1 MIKLKF
7 ILFVIIFVI
16 PFSVFAQNNPKF
28 PTSLKSINE
37 MRDNWG
43 AGIIYSDK
51 GYGVSATYYKNLG
64 NYTDLTLNLGIT
76 GITDPQ
82 EFEQF
87 DIYGNSFV
95 ANKVHRLYLM
105 PLNIGIQNYVFKD
118 DIEGNFRP
126 FVTAGISPSL
136 VLSNPYD
143 KSYFQAFGYFNS
155 SFAFGGYVG
164 IGMEYIEF
172 RNVALT
178 MNVKYFYLPVIGSEV
193 SSLLNKP
200 MKDVGGLHINF
211 GLNFL
216 H

>member
-1 MIKLKF
+1 MSKSK
-7 ILFVIIFVI
+7 IIFLTLI
-16 PFSVFAQNNPKF
+16 FAISFSANAQNNPK
-28 PTSLKSINE
+28 TSLKNIGD
-37 MRDNWG
+37 MRNNWG
-43 AGIIYSDK
+43 LGFIYSDK
-51 GYGVSATYYKNLG
+51 GYGVAATYFKNIG
-64 NYTDLTLNLGIT
+64 SSTDLSLNLGIT

-87 DIYGNSFV
+87 DIYGNSYI
-95 ANKVHRLYLM
+95 ANKVHRVFLI

-126 FVTAGISPSL
+126 FVSAGITPA
-136 VLSNPYD
+136 VVISNPYD
-143 KSYFQAFGYFNS
+143 KSYFKALGYFNS

-172 RNVALT
+172 RNVALS
-178 MNVKYFYLPVIGSEV
+178 MNVKYYYLPVLGSEV
-193 SSLLNKP
+193 SSLRDKP
-200 MKDVGGLHINF
+200 INDVGGLHINF